1 MKIKCC
7 YSCIVQ
13 TSDNP
18 APDTY
23 RYDAHLTARGKQDPP
38 AVTLKGRP
46 KQSRG
51 LCWTTTNSLHSI

>member
-51 LCWTTTNSLHSI
+51 LC